1 MTYRPLV
8 TTFDKKKFAVF
19 VYCDDANPDKS
30 QFGACKINHTRH
42 LSIEEL
48 AEQIR
53 KDKIDILIELN
64 GHCANNRLPVF
75 NHRPAPV
82 QMTWSN
88 FNGTSGLKN
97 ADFLLASEALI
108 PQSEE
113 KFFSEKIVKHPD
125 SYIMS
130 DLKKN

>member
-19 VYCDDANPDKS
+19 VYCDDANPTK

-53 KDKIDILIELN
+53 KDKLI
-64 GHCANNRLPVF
+64 
-75 NHRPAPV
+75 
-82 QMTWSN
+82 
-88 FNGTSGLKN
+88 
-97 ADFLLASEALI
+97 
-108 PQSEE
+108 
-113 KFFSEKIVKHPD
+113 
-125 SYIMS
+125 Y
-130 DLKKN
+130 